1 MSLKLYSDPGIV
13 DGGIEMFRIGR
24 NPSEDSLIYES
35 TEPIQVP
42 RGEWFSRIRI
52 PMDYDD
58 VYNACYLRA
67 VYRYGENNYRVYWG
81 WVDQVFP
88 ISLTGVGDDA
98 VNRPVTEIA
107 WHLDLWQTYKAQAR
121 FDYGHVRR
129 KPYDSA
135 KSPPQEVPYSYRN
148 FSRVAGSE
156 GDLTGIDDTGVY
168 WALVQYVR
176 ERGVQNIVSTIT
188 FPMRRNTPFVRI
200 VMPTDTQPI
209 PRVVPSADMFFLG
222 GIEEILGLAPSSIL
236 TASFSPLPP
245 FAYTGDGYE
254 IPIIKSD
261 TDEGGLWTIGTREV
275 TIGASTE
282 VFAWY
287 ESTAPDVS
295 LLANSA
301 TRFRVFEYEFAD
313 GYKTNDFKTFLI
325 TDMNNRPVG
334 SLPWGLKTTG
344 YTARIVMTGL
354 KTYIEFR
361 MRSGIIGTPEG
372 MTFLVPLPSVDI
384 TTNSWSEYVY
394 SGQREYDAQSMRIS
408 ADHALSSGVIS
419 AFGSSVGG
427 GLMGG
432 LSGNPLGVLFGGIGM
447 LGTGLITSGVQNVV
461 QRNTNDRMLDATA
474 LYKANQT
481 DNIIGYGD
489 AAFDTFLH
497 GQGIYLTMSVMDL
510 YSQVMYY
517 DRRDANGVLVD
528 EHLTNEANTLGMSLP
543 TLIMNG
549 GPLQVENMIVG
560 GEIPSDAKRYIRERF
575 RNGVRLI

>member
-1 MSLKLYSDPGIV
+1 
-13 DGGIEMFRIGR
+13 MFRIGK
-24 NPSEDSLIYES
+24 NPSEDSVIAEV

-42 RGEWFSRIRI
+42 RGEWFGRFRI
-52 PMDYDD
+52 PLDYSV

-67 VYRYGENNYRVYWG
+67 VYRYTGYNYVTYWG
-81 WVDQVFP
+81 WVDQVSP
-88 ISLTGVGDDA
+88 ISLTEED
-98 VNRPVTEIA
+98 NYPVTEII
-107 WHLDLWQTYKAQAR
+107 WHLDLWQTYKSKAR
-121 FDYGHVRR
+121 FTYGHVRR
-129 KPYDSA
+129 RPFNSA
-135 KSPPQEVPYSYRN
+135 NTPPQEVPFRYRQ
-148 FSRVAGSE
+148 FGRVAGSE

-176 ERGVQNIVSTIT
+176 EKGTQNIVSTIT
-188 FPMRRNTPFVRI
+188 FPMRRETPYVRI
-200 VMPTDTQPI
+200 VTPTDTQPI
-209 PRVVPSADMFFLG
+209 PRLVPSADMFFLG

-245 FAYTGDGYE
+245 FEYTGDGYE

-282 VFAWY
+282 TFAWY
-287 ESTAPDVS
+287 ESAYSMVP

-301 TRFRVFEYEFAD
+301 TRFRVWEYDFAD
-313 GYKTNDFKTFLI
+313 GYKTDDFESFVI

-334 SLPWGLKTTG
+334 TLPWGLKTRG
-344 YTARIVMTGL
+344 YTARIVMTGV

-361 MRSGIIGTPEG
+361 MSGISGTPEG

-408 ADHALSSGVIS
+408 ADHALSSGVVS
-419 AFGSSVGG
+419 AFGSGIGG

-432 LSGNPLGVLFGGIGM
+432 LMGSNPLAPLVGGVGM
-447 LGTGLITSGVQNVV
+447 FASGLITSGVQNVV

-474 LYKANQT
+474 LYKASQT

-497 GQGIYLTMSVMDL
+497 GQGIYLTRSTMDL

-517 DRRDANGVLVD
+517 DRREANGVLVD
-528 EHLTNEANTLGMSLP
+528 EHLTNADNTLGMSLS
-543 TLIMNG
+543 TLILNG
-549 GPLQVENMIVG
+549 GPLQVENMIVE

-575 RNGVRLI
+575 SNGVRLI